1 MKKGENKMRFW
12 DKMRVGMLCVNYTLV
27 MALLSIIIFGATQQ
41 RTSSNVSVKYSRPY
55 YTVTFDPAGGG
66 GISQPKDR

>member
-1 MKKGENKMRFW
+1 MRFW
-12 DKMRVGMLCVNYTLV
+12 DKVRVVMLCVNYTLV

-41 RTSSNVSVKYSRPY
+41 KTSSNVSVRYSRPS

-66 GISQPKDR
+66 GISQPNNA